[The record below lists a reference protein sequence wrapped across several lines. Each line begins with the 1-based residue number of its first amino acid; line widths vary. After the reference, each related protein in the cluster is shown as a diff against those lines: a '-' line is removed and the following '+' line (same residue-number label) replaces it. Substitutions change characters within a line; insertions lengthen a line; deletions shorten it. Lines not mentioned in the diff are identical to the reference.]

1 MTDEL
6 PTVQRAPGIVIPEYA
21 PGLKVEAERDLATMV
36 HGYELSLHLAR
47 RVTVADDVAMRGE
60 DYARQA
66 TRSIIDQA
74 VRQMQDEAVTA
85 LGLNRWRE
93 EIRRELHAEELRE
106 RRRILLAVRDGVRT
120 SDNTDK
126 AALLVQDEIDALG
139 VA

>member
-1 MTDEL
+1 MTEER
-6 PTVQRAPGIVIPEYA
+6 PTVERMPGIVVPDYA

-36 HGYELSLHLAR
+36 HTYDVSLHLGR

-60 DYARQA
+60 EYAREA
-66 TRSIIDQA
+66 TRSLIDQA

-85 LGLNRWRE
+85 LGLNRWRD
-93 EIRRELHAEELRE
+93 EIRRELRAEELRE
-106 RRRILLAVRDGVRT
+106 RRRILLAIRDGVR
-120 SDNTDK
+120 SADNTDK